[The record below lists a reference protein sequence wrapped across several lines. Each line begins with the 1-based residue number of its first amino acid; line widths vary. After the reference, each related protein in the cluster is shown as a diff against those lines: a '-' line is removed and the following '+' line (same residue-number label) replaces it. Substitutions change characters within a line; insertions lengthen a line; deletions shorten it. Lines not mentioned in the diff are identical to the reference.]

1 MALQI
6 ALIAVL
12 GWTAG
17 WLINYIADVLP
28 LTRQLNH
35 PVCVLC
41 GQRLSWG
48 EFLLG
53 KPCPTCR
60 NRRPRRFWIVQALSV
75 AGSIWFWLYPSNR
88 LGFWIGWILLV
99 YLAIVAV
106 IDIEHRLIL
115 HPVSIVGAGLGLLI
129 GIWLRGWSQTL
140 IGGAA
145 GFGMMLLLYYLGDW
159 FARWLARKRGQDLE
173 EVALGFGDVNLA
185 GVLGLMLGWPG
196 IVAGLLLAILLG
208 GAVSLLII
216 ASQVITRR
224 YTPFTAIPYAP
235 FLILGF
241 IILLYRS

>member
-1 MALQI
+1 
-6 ALIAVL
+6 
-12 GWTAG
+12 
-17 WLINYIADVLP
+17 
-28 LTRQLNH
+28 
-35 PVCVLC
+35 
-41 GQRLSWG
+41 
-48 EFLLG
+48 
-53 KPCPTCR
+53 
-60 NRRPRRFWIVQALSV
+60 
-75 AGSIWFWLYPSNR
+75 
-88 LGFWIGWILLV
+88 LV